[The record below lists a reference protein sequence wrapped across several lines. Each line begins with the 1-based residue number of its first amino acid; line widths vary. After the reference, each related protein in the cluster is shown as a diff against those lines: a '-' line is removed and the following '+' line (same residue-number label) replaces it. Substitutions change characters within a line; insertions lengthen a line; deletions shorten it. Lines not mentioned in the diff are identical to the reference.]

1 MTNSSVSPLN
11 EIHAAIKSKN
21 PFKNAGIVQEQNIWG
36 EGFPDL
42 TSLNKKASDTVFK
55 ALEQVK
61 NSKTS
66 HEKVV
71 TLVWTA
77 SQGVGKTH
85 NLKRIRKHLEQ
96 EGGGLFVYGNAN
108 KYTDLNLIQYQF
120 QQTLAN
126 SLAYPGSQGVSQW
139 QEVAAAMA
147 NEALK
152 AIDPNAAITSPPQL
166 VNLFD
171 QVYTN
176 WLNEGK
182 NLMTKLSQKVL
193 QSKRQAD
200 PYFVRAILWTLSQ
213 DYSPLAIKWL
223 AGDALDQTTADYLGL
238 PSNFNKTNQ
247 ERESYAFD
255 SILKILNLVSHY
267 NSVIICFDELE
278 SFKVNDAGFTTSQ
291 VMAQLVHNL
300 YNSLMQ
306 SELGQGIIILTVVLP
321 DIWKSTIM
329 MMPNSIVERMS
340 KYTNKKPINLDPLN
354 SNSILDLVALWLQE
368 ELYKPLHLTPPHP
381 VYPFDENQL
390 RDFGKE
396 KPSVRE
402 VLAWCA
408 EHFDVDDPLPD
419 NPAERFKLALE
430 QTSQSIPE
438 NYLEDNN
445 FIAEVLALAFKTL
458 KGECLEGETSSGEKL
473 NSVVIQDI
481 AEVEPKATNQGWIN
495 FKLIGQEQDKPFK
508 IGVAVIQ
515 QLHGISVG
523 AGIKRL
529 SDYKTYDLSR
539 GCLVRSQDRKIKKQW
554 DSYNVINQMIEQQG
568 GEWVDLSGEN
578 LKPLINIYSVF
589 QEKTNYRLSEEEVL
603 EFSQELT
610 KNNSLLLEILS
621 KPSGHIKP
629 DNGDD
634 IELLKALTEHNKP
647 NLQPDKLN
655 PENGGKVIT
664 TDITNGDD
672 KALVNAFTEH
682 NKLNPENSGKVITT
696 DITNGDDQALVN
708 AFTEQNKPNP
718 PSEETNPKKEKNI
731 AFLFNGSKY
740 EVSSWKELLIT
751 VCNLMKSYHATEFDK
766 VLNLKGRERY
776 YFSND
781 PSHLKRSEQI
791 QGTDIYVEI
800 NLSSEKI
807 KKNVKNII
815 ALFGYPEDSISF
827 EIKGEN

>member
-1 MTNSSVSPLN
+1 MTNPSVSPLN
-11 EIHAAIKSKN
+11 EIHAAIKSYN

-36 EGFPDL
+36 KGFPDL

-61 NSKTS
+61 NSQSS
-66 HEKVV
+66 HEKVA

-108 KYTDLNLIQYQF
+108 KYTDLNLIKYQF

-152 AIDPNAAITSPPQL
+152 AIDPNAPITSPPQL
-166 VNLFD
+166 VNRFD

-176 WLNEGK
+176 CLNEGE
-182 NLMTKLSQKVL
+182 NLITILSQQIL
-193 QSKRQAD
+193 QSKSLAD
-200 PYFVRAILWTLSQ
+200 TYIVRAILWTLSQ

-238 PSNFNKTNQ
+238 PPNFHKTNQ
-247 ERESYAFD
+247 EREAEAFN
-255 SILKILNLVSHY
+255 SILQILNLVSHY
-267 NSVIICFDELE
+267 NSVIICFDEIE
-278 SFKVNDAGFTTSQ
+278 SLKVNDAGFTTSQ
-291 VMAQLVHNL
+291 VIAELVYNL
-300 YNSLMQ
+300 YNSLTQ
-306 SELGQGIIILTVVLP
+306 SELGQGVIILTVVLP
-321 DIWKSTIM
+321 DVWSNTIKNM
-329 MMPNSIVERMS
+329 RGGSGIVDRIS

-368 ELYKPLHLTPPHP
+368 ELYKPRHLTPPHP

-390 RDFGKE
+390 RDLGKE

-402 VLAWCA
+402 VLDWCA

-419 NPAERFKLALE
+419 NPSERFKLALE

-473 NSVVIQDI
+473 NSVVVQDI

-495 FKLIGQEQDKPFK
+495 FKLIGQEQDKLFK

-515 QLHGISVG
+515 QSHGISVG
-523 AGIKRL
+523 AGMKRL
-529 SDYKTYDLSR
+529 SDYETYDLTR
-539 GCLVRSQDRKIKKQW
+539 GCLVRSKDREIKKQW
-554 DSYNVINQMIEQQG
+554 DSYKLLNQMIKQQG
-568 GEWVDLSGEN
+568 GEWVDLNEED
-578 LKPLINIYSVF
+578 LKLLVNIYFVF
-589 QEKTNYRLSEEEVL
+589 HEKSNYRLSEEEVL
-603 EFSQELT
+603 EFSKELT

-621 KPSGHIKP
+621 KPSGHIEPYISRNHRRIIDELTKP
-629 DNGDD
+629 DN
-634 IELLKALTEHNKP
+634 P
-647 NLQPDKLN
+647 NPQPDN
-655 PENGGKVIT
+655 
-664 TDITNGDD
+664 
-672 KALVNAFTEH
+672 
-682 NKLNPENSGKVITT
+682 
-696 DITNGDDQALVN
+696 
-708 AFTEQNKPNP
+708 PNP
-718 PSEETNPKKEKNI
+718 QPNNPNPQPDRNKHKKLIIGLTKPDDPNPQPDDPNPKKEKNI
-731 AFLFNGSKY
+731 AFLLNGSKY

-751 VCNLMKSYHATEFDK
+751 VCNLMRSNHESEFDE
-766 VLNLKGRERY
+766 VLTLKGRTRSL
-776 YFSND
+776 FSND
-781 PSHLKRSEQI
+781 PSQLKRSEKI

-800 NLSSEKI
+800 NLSSDQI
-807 KKNVKNII
+807 MKNVKKII
-815 ALFGYPEDSISF
+815 ALFGYREDSISF